1 MNRGLIWSRVKY
13 KRNWGSDRREGV
25 PRTIQTQEEK
35 WDVLPTRGHTRRKI
49 GYLCGRPPPVK
60 ERAVDQAIDGT
71 RRMLEVSEVD

>member
-25 PRTIQTQEEK
+25 PRTIQTQKEK

-49 GYLCGRPPPVK
+49 GYLCGRP
-60 ERAVDQAIDGT
+60 
-71 RRMLEVSEVD
+71 L